1 MQRSVRGYCQPS
13 KHRFMRNKIMLS
25 ALLVA
30 SLALN
35 SCLKDKITHTYTLM
49 KPVYKS
55 KAEVYANIKSN
66 APQAI
71 ESPGKLFIYGNYI
84 FLNEID
90 KGVHIIDN
98 SNPARPVIQAFINI
112 PGNLDIAVKGNT
124 LYADLYT
131 DLVVIDISNPLAA
144 RFEKYIPHVF
154 TPRYYGNGF
163 IADSTRIVVDW
174 IKKDTTVE
182 VYTYFNW
189 NRKEALLMN
198 SLGGAGAAPAIGISG
213 SMARFSVV
221 NNFMYCVNHY
231 QLRSFNIS
239 NAANPQATANID
251 IGWDIETIYPF
262 RNKLFIGS
270 QSGMFI
276 YDISN
281 PATPVREGAFTH
293 ARACDPVITDGDYAY
308 VTLHDGT
315 VCQGFSNQLDVI
327 NVANVSAPSLLRSY
341 TMTHPHGLSKDGN
354 LLFICDGRDGL
365 KMYDATVPGAIV
377 LKKHIT
383 GIETYD
389 AIAWNNNLI
398 VVAKDGL
405 YQYDYSHPNNLVQRS
420 KLSVDR

>member
-1 MQRSVRGYCQPS
+1 
-13 KHRFMRNKIMLS
+13 
-25 ALLVA
+25 
-30 SLALN
+30 
-35 SCLKDKITHTYTLM
+35 
-49 KPVYKS
+49 
-55 KAEVYANIKSN
+55 
-66 APQAI
+66 
-71 ESPGKLFIYGNYI
+71 
-84 FLNEID
+84 
-90 KGVHIIDN
+90 
-98 SNPARPVIQAFINI
+98 
-112 PGNLDIAVKGNT
+112 
-124 LYADLYT
+124 
-131 DLVVIDISNPLAA
+131 
-144 RFEKYIPHVF
+144 
-154 TPRYYGNGF
+154 
-163 IADSTRIVVDW
+163 
-174 IKKDTTVE
+174 
-182 VYTYFNW
+182 
-189 NRKEALLMN
+189 
-198 SLGGAGAAPAIGISG
+198 
-213 SMARFSVV
+213 
-221 NNFMYCVNHY
+221 MYCVNHY

-341 TMTHPHGLSKDGN
+341 TLTHPHGLSKDGN

-405 YQYDYSHPNNLVQRS
+405 YQYDYSYPNNLVQRS